1 MIKNSLTEESDSNM
15 ISTRRCMPTRRLNA
29 LGPIVY
35 LILLIVCFQ
44 IISVLILRSFYFFS
58 LESHKLILILIL
70 ISGAAVGSIVSIFSA
85 RILRRTSGKFLG
97 RMFPFLQFSNS
108 EIVKYLSIL
117 DQFKSDLIATNL
129 TKHVCEKILKFIQ
142 IVIPTKKV
150 TIFLWKEEM
159 GKFAPF
165 PDSGEIQFFIFDPF
179 LLWIAENDRIYNF
192 KEFATDLDLNRIR
205 SSAENFFTKTGAALV
220 IPLIINKGLLGMIV
234 LGERKNR
241 KNYTS
246 SEIDKLNEIRS
257 VSVMALSNAIFYERL
272 VELTETLEEKVKI
285 RTLELENAQSQLIMS
300 EKMASLGIMVAGIA
314 HEINTPAGVINGA
327 ADNLDQNMN
336 YLIQN
341 IFDIVLLAKHRR
353 LRKNFEL
360 ALLHILRDKKNSEL
374 DSREKFRLKK
384 KLKEE
389 MEGMDFNPALSSEL
403 SNFII
408 ENQIGEERKYIYN
421 VILKDD
427 DRGYLML
434 KNASHINR
442 NIKNIRYAIRNIVR
456 IVKALKSY
464 SHLDQSKT
472 LSPANILEGL
482 ENTLVI
488 LNNQIKYGIKVI
500 RNFREIPSVICN
512 PDELNQV
519 WTNLIQ
525 NAIQAL
531 KGKGK
536 IEISVFPQNNF
547 VVVEIEDDGPGIP
560 VKIQDRI
567 WDPFFTTK
575 DQGEGTGL
583 GLGIAKG
590 IVEKHKGKITL
601 TSHPGKTIFRIE
613 LPVNPEAVPSENIK
627 SNSSRK

>member
-1 MIKNSLTEESDSNM
+1 M
-15 ISTRRCMPTRRLNA
+15 
-29 LGPIVY
+29 
-35 LILLIVCFQ
+35 
-44 IISVLILRSFYFFS
+44 RSFYFFS

-192 KEFATDLDLNRIR
+192 KEFTTDLDLNRIR

-220 IPLIINKGLLGMIV
+220 VPLIINKGLLGMIV

-536 IEISVFPQNNF
+536 IEISVFPQNDF

>member
-1 MIKNSLTEESDSNM
+1 MT
-15 ISTRRCMPTRRLNA
+15 TRRLIA

-44 IISVLILRSFYFFS
+44 FISVFTIRSFYFFS
-58 LESHKLILILIL
+58 LESYELLFTLLTGAILGFIIY
-70 ISGAAVGSIVSIFSA
+70 IVSIRVLKLTSSKF
-85 RILRRTSGKFLG
+85 LRRI
-97 RMFPFLQFSNS
+97 FPFLQFSNN

-117 DQFKSDLIATNL
+117 DQFKNDLIATNL
-129 TKHVCEKILKFIQ
+129 TGLVCEKILKFIQ
-142 IVIPTKKV
+142 TIIPTKKV
-150 TIFLWKEEM
+150 IVFLWKEEM

-179 LLWIAENDRIYNF
+179 LLWITENDRIYNF
-192 KEFATDLDLNRIR
+192 KEFATDPSLSKIR
-205 SSAENFFTKTGAALV
+205 NSAENFFTQTEAELV
-220 IPLIINKGLLGMIV
+220 VPLILNKSLLGIIV
-234 LGERKNR
+234 LGKRQNR
-241 KNYTS
+241 KNYTL
-246 SEIDKLNEIRS
+246 SEINKLNEIRS

-272 VELTETLEEKVKI
+272 IELTETLEEKVKI
-285 RTLELENAQSQLIMS
+285 RTQELEETQSQLIMS

-336 YLIQN
+336 YLVQN
-341 IFDIVLLAKHRR
+341 VFDVVLFARYRK

-360 ALLHILRDKKNSEL
+360 ALLHLLRDKKKSEL
-374 DSREKFRLKK
+374 DSKEKFRLKNQ
-384 KLKEE
+384 LKEE
-389 MEGMDFNPALSSEL
+389 MKNMNFSPALTSEL

-408 ENQIGEERKYIYN
+408 ENQIGKERKYIYN
-421 VILKDD
+421 IILKDD
-427 DRGYLML
+427 DRGYFML
-434 KNASHINR
+434 KNAAYINR

-472 LSPANILEGL
+472 FSSSNIIEGM
-482 ENTLVI
+482 ETTLII
-488 LNNQIKYGIKVI
+488 LNNQIKYGIDVI
-500 RNFREIPSVICN
+500 KNFQEIPLVICN

-525 NAIQAL
+525 NSIQAL

-536 IEISVFPQNNF
+536 IEISVFPWNGC
-547 VVVEIEDDGPGIP
+547 VVVEIEDNGPGIP
-560 VKIQDRI
+560 AKIQDRI

-601 TSHPGKTIFRIE
+601 KSNPGKTVFRVE
-613 LPVNPEAVPSENIK
+613 LPINPENNIVK
-627 SNSSRK
+627 VETRDKKF

>member
-1 MIKNSLTEESDSNM
+1 M
-15 ISTRRCMPTRRLNA
+15 
-29 LGPIVY
+29 
-35 LILLIVCFQ
+35 
-44 IISVLILRSFYFFS
+44 RSFYFFS

-300 EKMASLGIMVAGIA
+300 EKMASLGTMVAGIA

-488 LNNQIKYGIKVI
+488 LNNQIKYGIKVV

-536 IEISVFPQNNF
+536 IEISVFPQNDF

-627 SNSSRK
+627 SISSRK

>member
-1 MIKNSLTEESDSNM
+1 M
-15 ISTRRCMPTRRLNA
+15 
-29 LGPIVY
+29 
-35 LILLIVCFQ
+35 
-44 IISVLILRSFYFFS
+44 RSFYFFS
-58 LESHKLILILIL
+58 LESHKLILIL

-220 IPLIINKGLLGMIV
+220 VPLIINKGLLGMIV

-300 EKMASLGIMVAGIA
+300 EKMASLGTMVAGIA

-488 LNNQIKYGIKVI
+488 LNNQIKYGIKVV

-536 IEISVFPQNNF
+536 IEISVFPQNDF
-547 VVVEIEDDGPGIP
+547 VIVEIEDDGPGIP

>member
-1 MIKNSLTEESDSNM
+1 M
-15 ISTRRCMPTRRLNA
+15 
-29 LGPIVY
+29 
-35 LILLIVCFQ
+35 
-44 IISVLILRSFYFFS
+44 
-58 LESHKLILILIL
+58 
-70 ISGAAVGSIVSIFSA
+70 
-85 RILRRTSGKFLG
+85 
-97 RMFPFLQFSNS
+97 
-108 EIVKYLSIL
+108 
-117 DQFKSDLIATNL
+117 
-129 TKHVCEKILKFIQ
+129 
-142 IVIPTKKV
+142 
-150 TIFLWKEEM
+150 
-159 GKFAPF
+159 
-165 PDSGEIQFFIFDPF
+165 
-179 LLWIAENDRIYNF
+179 
-192 KEFATDLDLNRIR
+192 
-205 SSAENFFTKTGAALV
+205 
-220 IPLIINKGLLGMIV
+220 
-234 LGERKNR
+234 
-241 KNYTS
+241 
-246 SEIDKLNEIRS
+246 DKLNEIRS

-272 VELTETLEEKVKI
+272 VELTETLEEKVRI
-285 RTLELENAQSQLIMS
+285 RTRELENAQSQLIMS

-341 IFDIVLLAKHRR
+341 IFDIVSLAKHRK

-360 ALLHILRDKKNSEL
+360 VLLHLLRDKKSSEL
-374 DSREKFRLKK
+374 DPKEKFRLKN

-389 MEGMDFNPALSSEL
+389 MKSMSFNPTLSSEL

-408 ENQIGEERKYIYN
+408 ENQIGEERKYLYN

-434 KNASHINR
+434 KNASNINR

-472 LSPANILEGL
+472 LSPANIVEGL

-488 LNNQIKYGIKVI
+488 LHNQIKYGIKVV

-512 PDELNQV
+512 LDELNQV

-536 IEISVFPQNNF
+536 IEISVFPQNSF
-547 VVVEIEDDGPGIP
+547 VIVEIEDDGPGIP
-560 VKIQDRI
+560 LKIQDRI

-590 IVEKHKGKITL
+590 IVEKHKGKINL
-601 TSHPGKTIFRIE
+601 TSNPGKTIFRIE
-613 LPVNPEAVPSENIK
+613 LPVNPEAVPSENIQ
-627 SNSSRK
+627 SNSF

>member
-1 MIKNSLTEESDSNM
+1 MFT
-15 ISTRRCMPTRRLNA
+15 T
-29 LGPIVY
+29 
-35 LILLIVCFQ
+35 
-44 IISVLILRSFYFFS
+44 RSFYFFS
-58 LESHKLILILIL
+58 LESYELIFTLLTGAILGFI
-70 ISGAAVGSIVSIFSA
+70 IYIVSIRVLKLTSSKF
-85 RILRRTSGKFLG
+85 LRRI
-97 RMFPFLQFSNS
+97 FPFLQFSNN

-117 DQFKSDLIATNL
+117 DQFKNDLIATNL
-129 TKHVCEKILKFIQ
+129 TGLVCEKILKFIQ
-142 IVIPTKKV
+142 TIIPTKKV
-150 TIFLWKEEM
+150 IVFLWKEEM

-179 LLWIAENDRIYNF
+179 LLWITENDRIYNF
-192 KEFATDLDLNRIR
+192 KEFATDPSLSKIR
-205 SSAENFFTKTGAALV
+205 NSAENFFTQTEAELV
-220 IPLIINKGLLGMIV
+220 VPLILNKSLLGIIV
-234 LGERKNR
+234 LGKRQNR
-241 KNYTS
+241 KNYTL
-246 SEIDKLNEIRS
+246 SEINKLNEIRS

-272 VELTETLEEKVKI
+272 IELTETLEEKVKI
-285 RTLELENAQSQLIMS
+285 RTQELEETQSQLIMS

-336 YLIQN
+336 YLVQN
-341 IFDIVLLAKHRR
+341 VFDVVLFARYRK

-360 ALLHILRDKKNSEL
+360 ALLHLLRDKKKSEL
-374 DSREKFRLKK
+374 DSKEKFRLKNQ
-384 KLKEE
+384 LKEE
-389 MEGMDFNPALSSEL
+389 MKNMNFSPALTSEL

-408 ENQIGEERKYIYN
+408 ENQIGKERKYIYN
-421 VILKDD
+421 TILKDD
-427 DRGYLML
+427 DRGYFML
-434 KNASHINR
+434 KNAAYINR

-472 LSPANILEGL
+472 FSSSNIIEGM
-482 ENTLVI
+482 ETTLII
-488 LNNQIKYGIKVI
+488 LNNQIKYGIDVI
-500 RNFREIPSVICN
+500 KNFQEIPLVICN

-525 NAIQAL
+525 NSIQAL

-536 IEISVFPQNNF
+536 IEISVFPWNGC
-547 VVVEIEDDGPGIP
+547 VVVEIEDNGPGIP
-560 VKIQDRI
+560 AKIQDRI

-601 TSHPGKTIFRIE
+601 KSNPGRTVFRVE
-613 LPVNPEAVPSENIK
+613 LPINPENNIVK
-627 SNSSRK
+627 VETRDKKF

>member
-1 MIKNSLTEESDSNM
+1 M
-15 ISTRRCMPTRRLNA
+15 
-29 LGPIVY
+29 
-35 LILLIVCFQ
+35 
-44 IISVLILRSFYFFS
+44 RSFYFFS

-220 IPLIINKGLLGMIV
+220 VPLIINKGLLGMIV

-300 EKMASLGIMVAGIA
+300 EKMASLGTMVAGIA

-488 LNNQIKYGIKVI
+488 LNNQIKYGIKVV

-536 IEISVFPQNNF
+536 IEISVFPQNDF

-627 SNSSRK
+627 SISSRK

>member
-58 LESHKLILILIL
+58 LESHKLILIL

-220 IPLIINKGLLGMIV
+220 VPLIINKGLLGMIV

-300 EKMASLGIMVAGIA
+300 EKMASLGTMVAGIA

-536 IEISVFPQNNF
+536 IEISVFPQNDF

>member
-1 MIKNSLTEESDSNM
+1 MT
-15 ISTRRCMPTRRLNA
+15 TRRLIA

-44 IISVLILRSFYFFS
+44 LISVFTIRSFYFFS
-58 LESHKLILILIL
+58 LESYELIFTLLTGAILGFI
-70 ISGAAVGSIVSIFSA
+70 IYIVSIRVLKLTSSKF
-85 RILRRTSGKFLG
+85 LRRI
-97 RMFPFLQFSNS
+97 FPFLQFSNN

-117 DQFKSDLIATNL
+117 DQFKNDLIATNL
-129 TKHVCEKILKFIQ
+129 TGLVCEKILKFIQ
-142 IVIPTKKV
+142 TIIPTKKV
-150 TIFLWKEEM
+150 IVFLWKEEM

-179 LLWIAENDRIYNF
+179 LLWITENDRIYNF
-192 KEFATDLDLNRIR
+192 KEFATDPSLSKIR
-205 SSAENFFTKTGAALV
+205 NSAENFFTQTEAELV
-220 IPLIINKGLLGMIV
+220 VPLILNKSLLGIIV
-234 LGERKNR
+234 LGKRQNR
-241 KNYTS
+241 KNYTL
-246 SEIDKLNEIRS
+246 SEINKLNEIRS

-272 VELTETLEEKVKI
+272 IELTETLEEKVKI
-285 RTLELENAQSQLIMS
+285 RTQELEETQSQLIMS

-336 YLIQN
+336 YLVQN
-341 IFDIVLLAKHRR
+341 VFDVVLFARYRK

-360 ALLHILRDKKNSEL
+360 ALLHLLRDKKKSEL
-374 DSREKFRLKK
+374 DSEEKFRLKNQ
-384 KLKEE
+384 LKEE
-389 MEGMDFNPALSSEL
+389 MKNMNFSPALTSEL

-408 ENQIGEERKYIYN
+408 ENQIGKERKYIYN
-421 VILKDD
+421 TILKDD
-427 DRGYLML
+427 DRGYFML
-434 KNASHINR
+434 KNAAYINR

-472 LSPANILEGL
+472 FSSSNIIEGM
-482 ENTLVI
+482 ETTLII
-488 LNNQIKYGIKVI
+488 LNNQIKYGIDVI
-500 RNFREIPSVICN
+500 KNFQEIPLVICN

-525 NAIQAL
+525 NSIQAL

-536 IEISVFPQNNF
+536 IEISVFPWNGC
-547 VVVEIEDDGPGIP
+547 VVVEIEDNGPGIP
-560 VKIQDRI
+560 AKIQDRI

-601 TSHPGKTIFRIE
+601 KSNPGRTVFRVE
-613 LPVNPEAVPSENIK
+613 LPINPENNIVK
-627 SNSSRK
+627 VETRDKKF

>member
-1 MIKNSLTEESDSNM
+1 MT
-15 ISTRRCMPTRRLNA
+15 TRRLIA

-44 IISVLILRSFYFFS
+44 LICTLTIRSFHFFS
-58 LESHKLILILIL
+58 LESYELLFTLL
-70 ISGAAVGSIVSIFSA
+70 TGAIFGFTIYIVSV
-85 RILRRTSGKFLG
+85 RVLKLTSSKFL
-97 RMFPFLQFSNS
+97 RKIFPFLQFSNS
-108 EIVKYLSIL
+108 EIVKYLSVL
-117 DQFKSDLIATNL
+117 DQFKNDLISTNL
-129 TKHVCEKILKFIQ
+129 TGLVCDKILKFIQ
-142 IVIPTKKV
+142 TIIPTKKV
-150 TIFLWKEEM
+150 IVFLWKEEM

-179 LLWIAENDRIYNF
+179 LLWITENDRIYNF
-192 KEFATDLDLNRIR
+192 KEFATNSNLSKIR
-205 SSAENFFTKTGAALV
+205 NSAENFFTQTQAELV
-220 IPLIINKGLLGMIV
+220 VPLILNKSLLGMIV
-234 LGERKNR
+234 LGERQNR
-241 KNYTS
+241 KNYTL
-246 SEIDKLNEIRS
+246 SEINKLNEIRS

-272 VELTETLEEKVKI
+272 IELTETLEEKVKI
-285 RTLELENAQSQLIMS
+285 RTQELEETQSQLIMS

-336 YLIQN
+336 YLVQN
-341 IFDIVLLAKHRR
+341 VFDVVLFARYRK

-360 ALLHILRDKKNSEL
+360 ALLHLLRDKKKSEL
-374 DSREKFRLKK
+374 DSKEKFRLKNQ
-384 KLKEE
+384 LKEE
-389 MEGMDFNPALSSEL
+389 MKSMNFSPSLTSEL

-408 ENQIGEERKYIYN
+408 ENQIGKERKYIYN
-421 VILKDD
+421 IIFKDD
-427 DRGYLML
+427 DRGYFML
-434 KNASHINR
+434 KNAAYINR

-472 LSPANILEGL
+472 FSSSNIIEGM
-482 ENTLVI
+482 ETTLII
-488 LNNQIKYGIKVI
+488 LNNQIKYGIEVI
-500 RNFREIPSVICN
+500 KNFQEIPLVICN

-525 NAIQAL
+525 NSIQAL

-536 IEISVFPQNNF
+536 IGISVFPWNGY
-547 VVVEIEDDGPGIP
+547 VVVEIEDNGPGIP
-560 VKIQDRI
+560 IKIQDRI

-583 GLGIAKG
+583 GLGIVKG

-601 TSHPGKTIFRIE
+601 NSNPGKTVFRVE
-613 LPVNPEAVPSENIK
+613 LPINPEN
-627 SNSSRK
+627 N

>member
-1 MIKNSLTEESDSNM
+1 MTI
-15 ISTRRCMPTRRLNA
+15 RRLIA

-44 IISVLILRSFYFFS
+44 LIFALIIRSFHFFS
-58 LESHKLILILIL
+58 LESYGFIFTLLVGAILGFITY
-70 ISGAAVGSIVSIFSA
+70 IVSVRVLKLTSSKF
-85 RILRRTSGKFLG
+85 LRRI
-97 RMFPFLQFSNS
+97 FPFLQFSNS

-117 DQFKSDLIATNL
+117 DQFKNDLIATNL
-129 TKHVCEKILKFIQ
+129 TGLVCEKILKFIQ
-142 IVIPTKKV
+142 TIIPTKKV
-150 TIFLWKEEM
+150 IVFFWKEEM

-179 LLWIAENDRIYNF
+179 LLWITENDRIYNF
-192 KEFATDLDLNRIR
+192 KEFATDPSLSKIR
-205 SSAENFFTKTGAALV
+205 NSAENFFTKTEAELV
-220 IPLIINKGLLGMIV
+220 VPLILNKSLLGIIV
-234 LGERKNR
+234 LGERQNR
-241 KNYTS
+241 KNYTL
-246 SEIDKLNEIRS
+246 SEINKLNEIRS

-272 VELTETLEEKVKI
+272 IELTETLEEKVKI
-285 RTLELENAQSQLIMS
+285 RTQELEETQSQLIMS
-300 EKMASLGIMVAGIA
+300 EKMASLGIMVAGLA

-336 YLIQN
+336 YLVQN
-341 IFDIVLLAKHRR
+341 VFDVVLFARYRK

-360 ALLHILRDKKNSEL
+360 ALLHLLRDKKKSEL
-374 DSREKFRLKK
+374 DSKEKFRLKNQ
-384 KLKEE
+384 LKEE
-389 MEGMDFNPALSSEL
+389 MKSMNFSPTLTSEL

-408 ENQIGEERKYIYN
+408 ENQIGKERKYIYN
-421 VILKDD
+421 IILKDD
-427 DRGYLML
+427 DRGYFML
-434 KNASHINR
+434 KNAAYINR

-472 LSPANILEGL
+472 FSSSNIIEGM
-482 ENTLVI
+482 ETTLII
-488 LNNQIKYGIKVI
+488 LNNQIKYGIDVI
-500 RNFREIPSVICN
+500 KNFQEIPLVICN

-525 NAIQAL
+525 NSIQAL

-536 IEISVFPQNNF
+536 IEISVFPWNGY
-547 VVVEIEDDGPGIP
+547 VVVEIEDNGPGIP
-560 VKIQDRI
+560 AKIQDRI

-583 GLGIAKG
+583 GLGIVKG

-601 TSHPGKTIFRIE
+601 NSNPGKTVFRVE
-613 LPVNPEAVPSENIK
+613 LPINPENNIVK
-627 SNSSRK
+627 VETRNKKL

>member
-1 MIKNSLTEESDSNM
+1 MS
-15 ISTRRCMPTRRLNA
+15 TRRLNA

-44 IISVLILRSFYFFS
+44 FISVLTLQSFHFFS
-58 LESHKLILILIL
+58 LESQNLILILF
-70 ISGAAVGSIVSIFSA
+70 SGAVLGMIVYIFSV
-85 RILRRTSGKFLG
+85 RILRRTSGRFL
-97 RMFPFLQFSNS
+97 RRIFPFLQFSNS

-129 TKHVCEKILKFIQ
+129 TRLVCEKILKFIQ
-142 IVIPTKKV
+142 TIIPTKKA

-165 PDSGEIQFFIFDPF
+165 PDLGEIQFFIFDPF

-192 KEFATDLDLNRIR
+192 KEFATDLSLSRIR
-205 SSAENFFTKTGAALV
+205 TSAENFFTKTGAALV
-220 IPLIINKGLLGMIV
+220 VPLIINKSLLGMIV

-241 KNYTS
+241 KNYTF
-246 SEIDKLNEIRS
+246 SEMDKLNEIRS

-272 VELTETLEEKVKI
+272 IELTETLEEKV
-285 RTLELENAQSQLIMS
+285 RTRTRELENAQSQLIMS

-341 IFDIVLLAKHRR
+341 IFDIVLLAKHRK
-353 LRKNFEL
+353 LRKNFKL
-360 ALLHILRDKKNSEL
+360 ALFHLLRDKKCSEL
-374 DSREKFRLKK
+374 DSKEKFRLKN

-389 MEGMDFNPALSSEL
+389 MKSMNFNPSLNSEL

-421 VILKDD
+421 VILKND

-472 LSPANILEGL
+472 LSSANITEGI
-482 ENTLVI
+482 EDTLVI
-488 LNNQIKYGIKVI
+488 LHNQIKYGIKVV
-500 RNFREIPSVICN
+500 RNFQEIPSVICN

-525 NAIQAL
+525 SAIQAL

-536 IEISVFPQNNF
+536 IEISVFPQNGF
-547 VVVEIEDDGPGIP
+547 IVVEIEDDGPGIP
-560 VKIQDRI
+560 LKIQDRI

-601 TSHPGKTIFRIE
+601 TSNPGKTTFRIE
-613 LPVNPEAVPSENIK
+613 LPINPEVVPSENIQ
-627 SNSSRK
+627 SNSFRK

>member
-192 KEFATDLDLNRIR
+192 KEFTTDLDLNRIR

-220 IPLIINKGLLGMIV
+220 VPLIINKGLLGMIV

-536 IEISVFPQNNF
+536 IEISVFPQNDF

>member
-1 MIKNSLTEESDSNM
+1 MT
-15 ISTRRCMPTRRLNA
+15 TRRLIA

-44 IISVLILRSFYFFS
+44 LISVFTIRSFYFFS
-58 LESHKLILILIL
+58 LESYELLFTLLTGAILGFIIY
-70 ISGAAVGSIVSIFSA
+70 IVSIRVLKLTSSKF
-85 RILRRTSGKFLG
+85 LRRI
-97 RMFPFLQFSNS
+97 FPFFQFSNN

-117 DQFKSDLIATNL
+117 DQFKNDLIATNL
-129 TKHVCEKILKFIQ
+129 TGLVCEKILKFIQ
-142 IVIPTKKV
+142 TIIPTKKV
-150 TIFLWKEEM
+150 IVFLWKEEM

-179 LLWIAENDRIYNF
+179 LLWITENDRIYNF
-192 KEFATDLDLNRIR
+192 KEFATDPSLSKIR
-205 SSAENFFTKTGAALV
+205 NSAENFFTQTEAELV
-220 IPLIINKGLLGMIV
+220 VPLILNKSLLGIIV
-234 LGERKNR
+234 LGKRQNR
-241 KNYTS
+241 KNYTL
-246 SEIDKLNEIRS
+246 SEINKLNEIRS

-272 VELTETLEEKVKI
+272 IELTETLEEKVKI
-285 RTLELENAQSQLIMS
+285 RTQELEETQSQLIMS

-336 YLIQN
+336 YLVQN
-341 IFDIVLLAKHRR
+341 VFDVVLFARYRK

-360 ALLHILRDKKNSEL
+360 ALLHLLRDKKKSEL
-374 DSREKFRLKK
+374 DSKEKFRLKNQ
-384 KLKEE
+384 LKEE
-389 MEGMDFNPALSSEL
+389 MKNMNFSPALTSEL

-408 ENQIGEERKYIYN
+408 ENQIGKERKYIYN
-421 VILKDD
+421 TILKDD
-427 DRGYLML
+427 DRGYFML
-434 KNASHINR
+434 KNAAYINR

-472 LSPANILEGL
+472 FSSSNIIEGM
-482 ENTLVI
+482 ETTLII
-488 LNNQIKYGIKVI
+488 LNNQIKYGIDVI
-500 RNFREIPSVICN
+500 KNFQEIPLVICN

-525 NAIQAL
+525 NSIQAL

-536 IEISVFPQNNF
+536 IEISVFPWNGC
-547 VVVEIEDDGPGIP
+547 VVVEIEDNGPGIP
-560 VKIQDRI
+560 AKIQDRI

-601 TSHPGKTIFRIE
+601 KSNPGRTVFRVE
-613 LPVNPEAVPSENIK
+613 LPINPENNIVK
-627 SNSSRK
+627 VETRDKKF

>member
-1 MIKNSLTEESDSNM
+1 M
-15 ISTRRCMPTRRLNA
+15 
-29 LGPIVY
+29 
-35 LILLIVCFQ
+35 Q
-44 IISVLILRSFYFFS
+44 SFYFFS
-58 LESHKLILILIL
+58 LESHKLILILI
-70 ISGAAVGSIVSIFSA
+70 SGAVLGSIVSIFSV
-85 RILRRTSGKFLG
+85 RILRHTSGKFLG
-97 RMFPFLQFSNS
+97 RRFPFLQFSNS

-220 IPLIINKGLLGMIV
+220 VPLIINKGLLGMIV

-272 VELTETLEEKVKI
+272 VELTETLEEKVKT

-360 ALLHILRDKKNSEL
+360 ALLHLLRDKKNSEL

-389 MEGMDFNPALSSEL
+389 MEDMDFNPALSSEL

-488 LNNQIKYGIKVI
+488 LNNQIKYGIKVV

-536 IEISVFPQNNF
+536 IEISVFPHNGF

-613 LPVNPEAVPSENIK
+613 LPVNPAAVPSENIK

>member
-1 MIKNSLTEESDSNM
+1 M
-15 ISTRRCMPTRRLNA
+15 
-29 LGPIVY
+29 
-35 LILLIVCFQ
+35 
-44 IISVLILRSFYFFS
+44 RSFYFFS
-58 LESHKLILILIL
+58 LESHKLILIL

-220 IPLIINKGLLGMIV
+220 VPLIINKGLLGMIV

-488 LNNQIKYGIKVI
+488 LNNQIKYGIKVV

-536 IEISVFPQNNF
+536 IEISVFPQNDF

-627 SNSSRK
+627 SISSRK

>member
-1 MIKNSLTEESDSNM
+1 MT
-15 ISTRRCMPTRRLNA
+15 TRRLIA

-44 IISVLILRSFYFFS
+44 LISVFTIRSFYLFS
-58 LESHKLILILIL
+58 LESYELIFTLLTGAILGFI
-70 ISGAAVGSIVSIFSA
+70 IYIVSIRVLKLTSSKF
-85 RILRRTSGKFLG
+85 LRRI
-97 RMFPFLQFSNS
+97 FPFLQFSNN

-117 DQFKSDLIATNL
+117 DQFKNDLIATNL
-129 TKHVCEKILKFIQ
+129 TGLVCEKILKFIQ
-142 IVIPTKKV
+142 TIIPTKKV
-150 TIFLWKEEM
+150 IVFLWKEEM

-179 LLWIAENDRIYNF
+179 LLWITENDRIYNF
-192 KEFATDLDLNRIR
+192 KEFATDPSLSKIR
-205 SSAENFFTKTGAALV
+205 NSAENFFTQTEAELV
-220 IPLIINKGLLGMIV
+220 VPLILNKSLLGIIV
-234 LGERKNR
+234 LGKRQNR
-241 KNYTS
+241 KNYTL
-246 SEIDKLNEIRS
+246 SEINKLNEIRS

-272 VELTETLEEKVKI
+272 IELTETLEEKVKI
-285 RTLELENAQSQLIMS
+285 RTQELEETQSQLIMS

-336 YLIQN
+336 YLVQN
-341 IFDIVLLAKHRR
+341 VFDVVLFARYRK

-360 ALLHILRDKKNSEL
+360 ALLHLLRDKKKSEL
-374 DSREKFRLKK
+374 DSKEKFRLKNQ
-384 KLKEE
+384 LKEE
-389 MEGMDFNPALSSEL
+389 MKNMNFSPALTSEL

-408 ENQIGEERKYIYN
+408 ENQIGKERKYIYN
-421 VILKDD
+421 TILKDD
-427 DRGYLML
+427 DRGYFML
-434 KNASHINR
+434 KNAAYINR

-472 LSPANILEGL
+472 FSSSNIIEGM
-482 ENTLVI
+482 ETTLII
-488 LNNQIKYGIKVI
+488 LNNQIKYGIDVI
-500 RNFREIPSVICN
+500 KNFQEIPLVICN

-525 NAIQAL
+525 NSIQAL

-536 IEISVFPQNNF
+536 IEISVFPWNGC
-547 VVVEIEDDGPGIP
+547 VVVEIEDNGPGIP
-560 VKIQDRI
+560 AKIQDRI

-601 TSHPGKTIFRIE
+601 KSNPGRTVFRVE
-613 LPVNPEAVPSENIK
+613 LPINPENNIVK
-627 SNSSRK
+627 VETRDKKF

>member
-1 MIKNSLTEESDSNM
+1 
-15 ISTRRCMPTRRLNA
+15 MPTRRLNA

>member
-1 MIKNSLTEESDSNM
+1 MTI
-15 ISTRRCMPTRRLNA
+15 RRLIA

-44 IISVLILRSFYFFS
+44 LIFALIIRSFHFFS
-58 LESHKLILILIL
+58 LESYGFIFTLLVGAILGFITY
-70 ISGAAVGSIVSIFSA
+70 IVSVRVLKLTSSKF
-85 RILRRTSGKFLG
+85 LRRI
-97 RMFPFLQFSNS
+97 FPFLQFSNS

-117 DQFKSDLIATNL
+117 DQFKNDLIATNL
-129 TKHVCEKILKFIQ
+129 TGLVCEKILKFIQ
-142 IVIPTKKV
+142 TIIPTKKV
-150 TIFLWKEEM
+150 IVFFWKEEM

-179 LLWIAENDRIYNF
+179 LLWITENDRIYNF
-192 KEFATDLDLNRIR
+192 KEFATDPSLSKIR
-205 SSAENFFTKTGAALV
+205 NSAENFFTKTEAELV
-220 IPLIINKGLLGMIV
+220 VPLILNKSLLGIIV
-234 LGERKNR
+234 LGERQNR
-241 KNYTS
+241 KNYTL
-246 SEIDKLNEIRS
+246 SEINKLNEIRS

-272 VELTETLEEKVKI
+272 IELTETLEEKVKI
-285 RTLELENAQSQLIMS
+285 RTQELEETQSQLIMS

-336 YLIQN
+336 YLVQN
-341 IFDIVLLAKHRR
+341 VFDVVLFARYRK

-360 ALLHILRDKKNSEL
+360 ALLHLLRDKKKSEL
-374 DSREKFRLKK
+374 DSKEKFRLKNQ
-384 KLKEE
+384 LKEE
-389 MEGMDFNPALSSEL
+389 MKSMNFSPTLTSEL

-408 ENQIGEERKYIYN
+408 ENQIGKERKYIYN
-421 VILKDD
+421 IILKDD
-427 DRGYLML
+427 DRGYFML
-434 KNASHINR
+434 KNAAYINR

-472 LSPANILEGL
+472 FSSSNIIEGM
-482 ENTLVI
+482 ETTLII
-488 LNNQIKYGIKVI
+488 LNNQIKYGIDVI
-500 RNFREIPSVICN
+500 KNFQEIPLVICN

-525 NAIQAL
+525 NSIQAL

-536 IEISVFPQNNF
+536 IEISVFPWNGY
-547 VVVEIEDDGPGIP
+547 VVVEIEDNGPGIP
-560 VKIQDRI
+560 AKIQDRI

-583 GLGIAKG
+583 GLGIVKG

-601 TSHPGKTIFRIE
+601 NSNPGKTVFRVE
-613 LPVNPEAVPSENIK
+613 LPINPENNIVK
-627 SNSSRK
+627 VETRNKKL

>member
-1 MIKNSLTEESDSNM
+1 MFTI
-15 ISTRRCMPTRRLNA
+15 
-29 LGPIVY
+29 
-35 LILLIVCFQ
+35 
-44 IISVLILRSFYFFS
+44 RSFYFFS
-58 LESHKLILILIL
+58 LESYELIFTLLTGAILGFI
-70 ISGAAVGSIVSIFSA
+70 IYIVSIRVLKLTSSKF
-85 RILRRTSGKFLG
+85 LRRI
-97 RMFPFLQFSNS
+97 FPFLQFSNN

-117 DQFKSDLIATNL
+117 DQFKNDLIATNL
-129 TKHVCEKILKFIQ
+129 TGLVCEKILKFIQ
-142 IVIPTKKV
+142 TIIPTKKV
-150 TIFLWKEEM
+150 IVFLWKEEM

-179 LLWIAENDRIYNF
+179 LLWITENDRIYNF
-192 KEFATDLDLNRIR
+192 KEFATDPSLSKIR
-205 SSAENFFTKTGAALV
+205 NSAENFFTQTEAELV
-220 IPLIINKGLLGMIV
+220 VPLILNKSLLGIIV
-234 LGERKNR
+234 LGKRQNR
-241 KNYTS
+241 KNYTL
-246 SEIDKLNEIRS
+246 SEINKLNEIRS

-272 VELTETLEEKVKI
+272 IELTETLEEKVKI
-285 RTLELENAQSQLIMS
+285 RTQELEETQSQLIMS

-336 YLIQN
+336 YLVQN
-341 IFDIVLLAKHRR
+341 VFDVVLFARYRK

-360 ALLHILRDKKNSEL
+360 ALLHLLRDKKKSEL
-374 DSREKFRLKK
+374 DSKEKFRLKNQ
-384 KLKEE
+384 LKEE
-389 MEGMDFNPALSSEL
+389 MKNMNFSPALTSEL

-408 ENQIGEERKYIYN
+408 ENQIGKERKYIYN
-421 VILKDD
+421 TILKDD
-427 DRGYLML
+427 DRGYFML
-434 KNASHINR
+434 KNAAYINR

-472 LSPANILEGL
+472 FSSSNIIEGM
-482 ENTLVI
+482 ETTLII
-488 LNNQIKYGIKVI
+488 LNNQIKYGIDVI
-500 RNFREIPSVICN
+500 KNFQEIPLVICN

-525 NAIQAL
+525 NSIQAL

-536 IEISVFPQNNF
+536 IEISVFPWNGC
-547 VVVEIEDDGPGIP
+547 VVVEIEDNGPGIP
-560 VKIQDRI
+560 AKIQDRI

-601 TSHPGKTIFRIE
+601 KSNPGRTVFRVE
-613 LPVNPEAVPSENIK
+613 LPINPENNIVK
-627 SNSSRK
+627 VETRDKKF

>member
-1 MIKNSLTEESDSNM
+1 MTI
-15 ISTRRCMPTRRLNA
+15 RRLIA

-44 IISVLILRSFYFFS
+44 LIFALIIRSFHFFS
-58 LESHKLILILIL
+58 LESYGFIFTLLVGAILGFITY
-70 ISGAAVGSIVSIFSA
+70 IVSVRVLKLTSSKF
-85 RILRRTSGKFLG
+85 LRRI
-97 RMFPFLQFSNS
+97 FPFLQFSNS

-117 DQFKSDLIATNL
+117 DQFKNDLIATNL
-129 TKHVCEKILKFIQ
+129 TGLVCEKILKFIQ
-142 IVIPTKKV
+142 TIIPTKKV
-150 TIFLWKEEM
+150 IVFFWKEEM

-179 LLWIAENDRIYNF
+179 LLWITENDRIYNF
-192 KEFATDLDLNRIR
+192 KEFATDPSLSKIR
-205 SSAENFFTKTGAALV
+205 NSAENFFTKTEAELV
-220 IPLIINKGLLGMIV
+220 VPLILNKSLLGIIV
-234 LGERKNR
+234 LGERQNR
-241 KNYTS
+241 KNYTL
-246 SEIDKLNEIRS
+246 SEINKLNEIRS

-272 VELTETLEEKVKI
+272 IELTETLEEKVKI
-285 RTLELENAQSQLIMS
+285 RTQELEETQSQLIMS

-336 YLIQN
+336 YLVQN
-341 IFDIVLLAKHRR
+341 VFDVVLFARYRK

-360 ALLHILRDKKNSEL
+360 ALLHLLRDKKKSEL
-374 DSREKFRLKK
+374 DSKEKFRLKNQ
-384 KLKEE
+384 LKEE
-389 MEGMDFNPALSSEL
+389 MKSMNFSPTLTSEL

-408 ENQIGEERKYIYN
+408 ENQIGKERKYIYN
-421 VILKDD
+421 IILKDD
-427 DRGYLML
+427 DRGYFML
-434 KNASHINR
+434 KNAAYINR

-472 LSPANILEGL
+472 FSSSNIIEGM
-482 ENTLVI
+482 ETTLII
-488 LNNQIKYGIKVI
+488 LNNQIKYGIDVI
-500 RNFREIPSVICN
+500 KNFQEIPLVICN

-525 NAIQAL
+525 NSIQAL

-536 IEISVFPQNNF
+536 IEISVFPWNGY
-547 VVVEIEDDGPGIP
+547 VVVEIEDNGPGIP
-560 VKIQDRI
+560 AKIQDRI

-583 GLGIAKG
+583 GLGIVKG

-601 TSHPGKTIFRIE
+601 NSNPGKTVFRVE
-613 LPVNPEAVPSENIK
+613 LPINPENNIVK
-627 SNSSRK
+627 VETRYKKL

>member
-1 MIKNSLTEESDSNM
+1 MTI
-15 ISTRRCMPTRRLNA
+15 RRLIA

-44 IISVLILRSFYFFS
+44 LIFALIIRSFHFFS
-58 LESHKLILILIL
+58 LESYGFIFTLLVGAILGFITY
-70 ISGAAVGSIVSIFSA
+70 IVSVRVLKLTSSKF
-85 RILRRTSGKFLG
+85 LRRI
-97 RMFPFLQFSNS
+97 FPFLQFSNS

-117 DQFKSDLIATNL
+117 DQFKNDLIATNL
-129 TKHVCEKILKFIQ
+129 TGLVCEKILKFIQ
-142 IVIPTKKV
+142 TIIPTKKV
-150 TIFLWKEEM
+150 IVFFWKEEM

-179 LLWIAENDRIYNF
+179 LLWITENDRIYNF
-192 KEFATDLDLNRIR
+192 KEFATNPSLSKIR
-205 SSAENFFTKTGAALV
+205 NSAENFFTKTEAELV
-220 IPLIINKGLLGMIV
+220 VPLILNKSLLGIIV
-234 LGERKNR
+234 LGERQNR
-241 KNYTS
+241 KNYTL
-246 SEIDKLNEIRS
+246 SEINKLNEIRS

-272 VELTETLEEKVKI
+272 IELTETLEEKVKI
-285 RTLELENAQSQLIMS
+285 RTQELEETQSQLIMS

-336 YLIQN
+336 YLVQN
-341 IFDIVLLAKHRR
+341 VFDVVLFARYRK

-360 ALLHILRDKKNSEL
+360 ALLHLLRDKKKSEL
-374 DSREKFRLKK
+374 DSKEKFRLKNQ
-384 KLKEE
+384 LKEE
-389 MEGMDFNPALSSEL
+389 MKSMNFSPTLTSEL

-408 ENQIGEERKYIYN
+408 ENQIGKERKYIYN
-421 VILKDD
+421 IILKDD
-427 DRGYLML
+427 DRGYFML
-434 KNASHINR
+434 KNAAYINR

-472 LSPANILEGL
+472 FSSSNIIEGM
-482 ENTLVI
+482 ETTLII
-488 LNNQIKYGIKVI
+488 LNNQIKYGIDVI
-500 RNFREIPSVICN
+500 KNFQEIPLVICN

-525 NAIQAL
+525 NSIQAL

-536 IEISVFPQNNF
+536 IEISVFPWNGY
-547 VVVEIEDDGPGIP
+547 VVVEIEDNGPGIP
-560 VKIQDRI
+560 AKIQDRI

-583 GLGIAKG
+583 GLGIVKG

-601 TSHPGKTIFRIE
+601 NSNPGKTVFRVE
-613 LPVNPEAVPSENIK
+613 LPINPENNIVK
-627 SNSSRK
+627 VETRNKKL

>member
-1 MIKNSLTEESDSNM
+1 MTI
-15 ISTRRCMPTRRLNA
+15 RRLIA

-44 IISVLILRSFYFFS
+44 LIFALIIRSFHFFS
-58 LESHKLILILIL
+58 LESYGFIFTLLVGAILGFITY
-70 ISGAAVGSIVSIFSA
+70 IVSVRVLKLTSSKF
-85 RILRRTSGKFLG
+85 LRRI
-97 RMFPFLQFSNS
+97 FPFLQFSNS

-117 DQFKSDLIATNL
+117 DQFKNDLIATNL
-129 TKHVCEKILKFIQ
+129 TGLVCEKILKFIQ
-142 IVIPTKKV
+142 TIIPTKKV
-150 TIFLWKEEM
+150 IVFFWKEEM

-179 LLWIAENDRIYNF
+179 LLWITENDRIYNF
-192 KEFATDLDLNRIR
+192 KEFATDPSLSKIR
-205 SSAENFFTKTGAALV
+205 NSAENFFTKTEAELV
-220 IPLIINKGLLGMIV
+220 VPLILNKSLLGIIV
-234 LGERKNR
+234 LGERQNR
-241 KNYTS
+241 KNYTL
-246 SEIDKLNEIRS
+246 SEINKLNEIRS

-272 VELTETLEEKVKI
+272 IELTETLEEKVKI
-285 RTLELENAQSQLIMS
+285 RTQELEETQSQLIMS

-336 YLIQN
+336 YLVQN
-341 IFDIVLLAKHRR
+341 VFDVVLFARYRK

-360 ALLHILRDKKNSEL
+360 ALLHLLRDKKKSEL
-374 DSREKFRLKK
+374 DSKEKFRLKNQ
-384 KLKEE
+384 LKEE
-389 MEGMDFNPALSSEL
+389 MKSMNFSPTLTSEL

-408 ENQIGEERKYIYN
+408 ENQIGKERKYIYN
-421 VILKDD
+421 IILKDD
-427 DRGYLML
+427 DRGYFML
-434 KNASHINR
+434 KNAAYINR

-472 LSPANILEGL
+472 FSSSNIIEGM
-482 ENTLVI
+482 ETTLLI
-488 LNNQIKYGIKVI
+488 LNNQIKYGIDVI
-500 RNFREIPSVICN
+500 KNFQEIPLVICN

-525 NAIQAL
+525 NSIQAL

-536 IEISVFPQNNF
+536 IEISVFPWNGY
-547 VVVEIEDDGPGIP
+547 VVVEIEDNGPGIP
-560 VKIQDRI
+560 AKIQDRI

-583 GLGIAKG
+583 GLGIVKG

-601 TSHPGKTIFRIE
+601 NSNPGKTVFRVE
-613 LPVNPEAVPSENIK
+613 LPINPENNIVK
-627 SNSSRK
+627 VETRNRKL

>member
-1 MIKNSLTEESDSNM
+1 M
-15 ISTRRCMPTRRLNA
+15 
-29 LGPIVY
+29 
-35 LILLIVCFQ
+35 
-44 IISVLILRSFYFFS
+44 RSFYFFS
-58 LESHKLILILIL
+58 LESHKLILILI
-70 ISGAAVGSIVSIFSA
+70 SGAVLGSIVSIFSA

-97 RMFPFLQFSNS
+97 RRFPFLQFSNS

-165 PDSGEIQFFIFDPF
+165 PDSGESQFFIFDPF

-220 IPLIINKGLLGMIV
+220 VPLIINKGLLGMIV

-272 VELTETLEEKVKI
+272 VELTETLEEKVKT

-488 LNNQIKYGIKVI
+488 LNNQIKYGIKVV

-536 IEISVFPQNNF
+536 IEISVFPQNDF

>member
-1 MIKNSLTEESDSNM
+1 MTI
-15 ISTRRCMPTRRLNA
+15 RRLIA

-44 IISVLILRSFYFFS
+44 LIFALIIRSFHFFS
-58 LESHKLILILIL
+58 LESYGFIFTLLVGAILGFITY
-70 ISGAAVGSIVSIFSA
+70 IVSVRVLKLTSSKF
-85 RILRRTSGKFLG
+85 LRRI
-97 RMFPFLQFSNS
+97 FPFLQFSNS

-117 DQFKSDLIATNL
+117 DQFKNDLIATNL
-129 TKHVCEKILKFIQ
+129 TGLVCEKILKFIQ
-142 IVIPTKKV
+142 TIIPTKKV
-150 TIFLWKEEM
+150 IVFFWKEEM

-179 LLWIAENDRIYNF
+179 LLWITENDRIYNF
-192 KEFATDLDLNRIR
+192 KEFATDPSLSKIR
-205 SSAENFFTKTGAALV
+205 NSAENFFTKTEAELV
-220 IPLIINKGLLGMIV
+220 VPLILNKSLLGIIV
-234 LGERKNR
+234 LGERQNR
-241 KNYTS
+241 KNYTL
-246 SEIDKLNEIRS
+246 SEINKLNEIRS

-272 VELTETLEEKVKI
+272 IELTETLEEKVKI
-285 RTLELENAQSQLIMS
+285 RTQELEETQSQLIMS

-336 YLIQN
+336 YLVQN
-341 IFDIVLLAKHRR
+341 VFDVVLFARYRK

-360 ALLHILRDKKNSEL
+360 ALLHLLRDKKKSEL
-374 DSREKFRLKK
+374 DSKEKFRLKNQ
-384 KLKEE
+384 LKEE
-389 MEGMDFNPALSSEL
+389 MKSMNFSPTLTSEL

-408 ENQIGEERKYIYN
+408 ENQIGKERKYIYN
-421 VILKDD
+421 IILKDD
-427 DRGYLML
+427 DRGYFML
-434 KNASHINR
+434 KNAAYINR

-472 LSPANILEGL
+472 FSSSNIIEGM
-482 ENTLVI
+482 ETTLII
-488 LNNQIKYGIKVI
+488 LNNQIKYGIDVI
-500 RNFREIPSVICN
+500 KNFQEIPLVICN

-525 NAIQAL
+525 NSIQAL

-536 IEISVFPQNNF
+536 IEISVFPWNGY
-547 VVVEIEDDGPGIP
+547 VVVEIEDNGPGIP
-560 VKIQDRI
+560 AKIQDRI

-601 TSHPGKTIFRIE
+601 KSNPGKTVFRVE
-613 LPVNPEAVPSENIK
+613 LPINPENNIVK
-627 SNSSRK
+627 VETRNKKL